1 MGKAGK
7 KLTRNQKAIVQGH
20 GLDIS
25 EWRFV
30 KNVGES
36 YIQVIN
42 INTGKKET
50 LDVYKKSKNKYDY

>member
-1 MGKAGK
+1 MRQYK
-7 KLTRNQKAIVQGH
+7 KLTREHKAIVQGH

-42 INTGKKET
+42 VNTGKKET
-50 LDVYKKSKNKYDY
+50 LDIYTKSKHQFDY

>member
-1 MGKAGK
+1 MKQWK
-7 KLTRNQKAIVQGH
+7 RLTRNQKAIVQGH

-42 INTGKKET
+42 VNTGKKET
-50 LDVYKKSKNKYDY
+50 LDIYKKSRHQYDY